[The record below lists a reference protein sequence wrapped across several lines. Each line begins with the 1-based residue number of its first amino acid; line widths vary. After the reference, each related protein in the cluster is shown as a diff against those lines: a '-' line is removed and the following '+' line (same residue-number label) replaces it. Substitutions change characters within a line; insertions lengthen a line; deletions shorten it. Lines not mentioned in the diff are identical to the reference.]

1 MAHVVIIG
9 GGITG
14 LASAYEL
21 EKHHVPYTLIEVKK
35 RLGGSIETVRCNDFL
50 FDSAE
55 MCHLLD
61 DRTWMTDY
69 LAAIGLADAY
79 FGDDDGHM
87 IFHHGTGAL
96 VDALSAKLTAPMMHR
111 MAVSTLGM
119 LDNGRFGICMEN
131 GLLLDARAVIVTAPA
146 KHAER
151 LFYTLSPHVSYLLR
165 DYRYDTITRLSMG
178 YYQRTKIYLDI
189 PQNSPIS
196 AVQHITSGERLP
208 SGGWIGQVAL
218 RMAEHDLPQ
227 DPIGE
232 VAMALNWD
240 INPDADHIATWDTSD
255 PCMWRD
261 DAHISTMTT
270 IQHLLPDGV
279 ALAGSDYI
287 PTNRPPRLDERIR
300 MGIRASQRIMT
311 YLQGQA

>member
-1 MAHVVIIG
+1 MAHVVVIG

-21 EKHHVPYTLIEVKK
+21 EKHHIPYTLIEVKN

-55 MCHLLD
+55 MCHVLD
-61 DRTWMTDY
+61 DAAWMIDY
-69 LAAIGLADAY
+69 LAAIGLADDY
-79 FGDDDGHM
+79 FFDDDGRI
-87 IFHHGTGAL
+87 IFRHGTGAL
-96 VDALSAKLTAPMMHR
+96 IDALAARLTAPIMYR

-119 LDNGRFGICMEN
+119 LEKRRFGICMEN
-131 GLLLDARAVIVTAPA
+131 GLLLDARAIIVTAPA
-146 KHAER
+146 KYAER
-151 LFYTLSPHVSYLLR
+151 MFCTLAPAISHRLL

-178 YYQRTKIYLDI
+178 YQQQTAICLSI
-189 PQNSPIS
+189 PENSPIS
-196 AVQHITSGERLP
+196 AIQHITQGERLP
-208 SGGWIGQVAL
+208 SGGWIGQVAV

-232 VAMALNWD
+232 VAMALQWD
-240 INPDADHIATWDTSD
+240 INPDADHIASWETSD

-261 DAHISTMTT
+261 ETHIDNMTT
-270 IQHLLPDGV
+270 IQYLLPDGV

-300 MGIRASQRIMT
+300 MGIQASQRIIA
-311 YLQGQA
+311 YLHHA

>member
-1 MAHVVIIG
+1 MAHVVVIG

-21 EKHHVPYTLIEVKK
+21 EKNNIPYTLIEVKK
-35 RLGGSIETVRCNDFL
+35 RLGGSIETVQCNDFL

-55 MCHLLD
+55 MCHALD
-61 DRTWMTDY
+61 DSAWMTDY
-69 LAAIGLADAY
+69 LASIGLADDY
-79 FGDDDGHM
+79 FFDDDGHL
-87 IFHHGTGAL
+87 IFQQGTGAL
-96 VDALSAKLTAPMMHR
+96 VDALSAKITAPKMHR

-119 LDNGRFGICMEN
+119 LDKGRFGICMEN
-131 GLLLDARAVIVTAPA
+131 GLLLDARAIIVTAPA

-151 LFYTLSPHVSYLLR
+151 LFYTLTPAISHLLL

-178 YYQRTKIYLDI
+178 YHQQTVIHLDI
-189 PQNSPIS
+189 PEDSPIS
-196 AVQHITSGERLP
+196 AVKHITRGKRLP

-240 INPDADHIATWDTSD
+240 INPDADHIATWETSD

-261 DAHISTMTT
+261 EAHIRNMTT

-300 MGIRASQRIMT
+300 MGIEASRRVMT
-311 YLQGQA
+311 YLHNA